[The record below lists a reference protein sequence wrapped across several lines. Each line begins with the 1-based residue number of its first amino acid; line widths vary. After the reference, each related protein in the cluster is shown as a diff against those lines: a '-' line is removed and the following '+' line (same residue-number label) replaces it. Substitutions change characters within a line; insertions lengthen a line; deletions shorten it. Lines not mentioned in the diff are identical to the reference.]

1 MERGLSA
8 RGATRLKA
16 LILVLL
22 AIFFAEKFVSGRLY
36 YYIGP
41 RFGWLSVLAVALFI
55 ALANAYGIFD
65 SRDEDGDHE
74 HDHGH
79 HHASAHDH
87 DHEHDHTGG
96 SGWRLLI
103 VALPLILGVLV
114 PAKPLDATAVSTR
127 GVSTQLT
134 SAADVSDTVLFTVAS
149 ERNVLDWVRAMS
161 ANPDP
166 AALNGE
172 EADVVGFVYRDIRFG
187 ENQFMVARFT
197 ISCCVADA
205 TAIGV
210 VVASGEASG
219 LEQDS
224 WVRVQGTFHEGALDG
239 EPMAVLV
246 AEDITPVQP
255 PEQPYLFQ

>member
-1 MERGLSA
+1 
-8 RGATRLKA
+8 
-16 LILVLL
+16 
-22 AIFFAEKFVSGRLY
+22 
-36 YYIGP
+36 
-41 RFGWLSVLAVALFI
+41 
-55 ALANAYGIFD
+55 
-65 SRDEDGDHE
+65 
-74 HDHGH
+74 
-79 HHASAHDH
+79 
-87 DHEHDHTGG
+87 
-96 SGWRLLI
+96 
-103 VALPLILGVLV
+103 
-114 PAKPLDATAVSTR
+114 
-127 GVSTQLT
+127 LT
-134 SAADVSDTVLFTVAS
+134 SAAEVSDTVLFTVAA

-210 VVASGEASG
+210 VVASEEASS

-224 WVRVQGTFHEGALDG
+224 WVRVQGTFHEGALNG

-246 AEDITPVQP
+246 AEDITPVEP

>member
-8 RGATRLKA
+8 RGANRLKA

-22 AIFFAEKFVSGRLY
+22 AIFFAEKFVSGKLY

-65 SRDEDGDHE
+65 SRDEDGG
-74 HDHGH
+74 HDHH
-79 HHASAHDH
+79 RAHDH
-87 DHEHDHTGG
+87 HHDHDQTGG
-96 SGWRLLI
+96 SGWKLLI

-114 PAKPLDATAVSTR
+114 PARPLDATAVSTR

-149 ERNVLDWVRAMS
+149 ERNVLDWVRAIS

-172 EADVVGFVYRDIRFG
+172 EADVVGFVYRDVRFG

-197 ISCCVADA
+197 LSCCVADA

-210 VVASGEASG
+210 VVASGEASS
-219 LEQDS
+219 LEQNS
-224 WVRVQGTFHEGALDG
+224 WVRVQGAFHEGALDG
-239 EPMAVLV
+239 QPMAVLA
-246 AEDITPVQP
+246 AEDITPVEP